1 MQRTETPH
9 APSPLVPLTFCA
21 RRFSISELEM
31 IREVTG
37 ECGALSRTEI
47 SRTLCELLDWR
58 RPNGKLKNHEC
69 RLLLE
74 RLRDQGFVNLP
85 ALQSFRGRGPRRVR
99 LTSRSDP
106 QPEITGSAGDF
117 QPLHLSVVGAENAEE
132 LRLWAEYV
140 ERYHYLR
147 HRVPVGGQPPLLG
160 ALAALPRSGVG
171 LPVMVFSRLED
182 GRTRSLDWM
191 DRPAAGAQPSL
202 HRQ

>member
-58 RPNGKLKNHEC
+58 RPNGRLKNHEC

-74 RLRDQGFVNLP
+74 QLQRDGCLTLPPLRPSG
-85 ALQSFRGRGPRRVR
+85 RRGPRRVSTD
-99 LTSRSDP
+99 LDTPPIIHST
-106 QPEITGSAGDF
+106 I
-117 QPLHLSVVGAENAEE
+117 AELEP
-132 LRLWAEYV
+132 LRLSLVDA
-140 ERYHYLR
+140 
-147 HRVPVGGQPPLLG
+147 
-160 ALAALPRSGVG
+160 SD
-171 LPVMVFSRLED
+171 SRLWHQLIEKF
-182 GRTRSLDWM
+182 
-191 DRPAAGAQPSL
+191 
-202 HRQ
+202 